1 MPEIEEQNSI
11 EFKCPA
17 HFTEEHQI
25 IMDIISEE
33 KCRELEREIGPQPIN
48 INPIIKYLRV
58 KSVFVCTEIEGLDY
72 KQTAEKL
79 NMNYVTVHGIY
90 NGHKM
95 RNKAH
100 AVPA

>member
-1 MPEIEEQNSI
+1 MPEAQEQNI
-11 EFKCPA
+11 VEFKNPA

-25 IMDIISEE
+25 IMEIIGEE
-33 KCRELEREIGPQPIN
+33 KCRELERVIGPQPIN

-58 KSVFVCTEIEGLDY
+58 KAVFVCIEEEGLDY

-90 NGHKM
+90 NGHKI
-95 RNKAH
+95 RGKSH
-100 AVPA
+100 CIPA